1 MTELHGKLAMY
12 EKHIIKRHLAM
23 ISVTLGT
30 KLFDDFWIH
39 NDPQAVLEKCNLIV
53 IVEF

>member
-12 EKHIIKRHLAM
+12 EKHIMNTLGNDFRYTRHQVVEWTHLAM

-30 KLFDDFWIH
+30 KLFDDFL
-39 NDPQAVLEKCNLIV
+39 D
-53 IVEF
+53 

>member
-1 MTELHGKLAMY
+1 
-12 EKHIIKRHLAM
+12 M

-30 KLFDDFWIH
+30 KLFDDFWIN
-39 NDPQAVLEKCNLIV
+39 NDPWTVLEQCDLIV